1 MASIPVVGK
10 SVERV
15 GEAESV
21 STLELT
27 IPAER
32 FVAVRLEGN
41 VLVTEDSCEFLS
53 TPRRELICI
62 E

>member
-15 GEAESV
+15 GEAP
-21 STLELT
+21 ELT

-32 FVAVRLEGN
+32 FVTVRLEGN